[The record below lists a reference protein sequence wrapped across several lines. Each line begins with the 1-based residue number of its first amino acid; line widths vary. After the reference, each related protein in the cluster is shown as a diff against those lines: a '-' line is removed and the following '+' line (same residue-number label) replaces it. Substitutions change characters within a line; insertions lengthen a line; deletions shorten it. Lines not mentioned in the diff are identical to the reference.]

1 MMFTALNAKRLPRFP
16 KPPTGAF
23 GVFGL
28 ETR

>member
-1 MMFTALNAKRLPRFP
+1 MFTEFVAKRLPRFP

>member
-1 MMFTALNAKRLPRFP
+1 MFTVLSAKRLPRFP